1 MNRITMF
8 SSKHKTWCYRQGFY
22 QYDQFKKKSNYS
34 PLICKFID
42 VPVADEGFAKK
53 HGAEWDKDEKK
64 WVIFKKF
71 NSLEFNK

>member
-1 MNRITMF
+1 MNRAIF

-22 QYDQFKKKSNYS
+22 QYEKLKKTTQYS

-42 VPVADEGFAKK
+42 MPVANEEIAKS

-64 WVIFKKF
+64 WVIFKKL
-71 NSLEFNK
+71 NG